1 MDFVTVES
9 VNVGAPRGL
18 GVGGRH
24 ITTGLFKTP
33 HHSRVKVGHLGVEG
47 DFIGNPR
54 HHGGADQAVYLYS
67 REDLLAWRDDLGDA
81 CQPGFFG
88 ENLTIDR
95 WWPEVR
101 IGDRLVA
108 ESVVLEITA
117 PRIPCA
123 TLAARVGNTKFLKR
137 FVAAAR
143 PGAYARVVSGG
154 ELAAGDS
161 FHIQRG
167 SSDFPTVTDVFSLWY
182 ASPRDPDLLR
192 AALRSPIASRARAAV
207 EQWLGNAAES

>member
-1 MDFVTVES
+1 MDTITVES
-9 VNVGAPRGL
+9 VNVGAPQGL
-18 GVGGRH
+18 GVGGRR

-33 HHSRVKVGHLGVEG
+33 HHGPVKVGPLGVEG
-47 DFIGNPR
+47 DFIGNAKY
-54 HHGGADQAVYLYS
+54 HGGADQAVYIYS
-67 REDLLAWRDDLGDA
+67 REDLLTWRDDLGDA

-88 ENLTIDR
+88 ENLTIDC

-123 TLAARVGNTKFLKR
+123 TLAARVGTTKFLKR

-143 PGAYARVVSGG
+143 PGAYARVISGG
-154 ELAAGDS
+154 ELIVGDT
-161 FHIQRG
+161 FRVQRG
-167 SSDFPTVTDVFSLWY
+167 SNDFPTVVDVFSLWY
-182 ASPRDPDLLR
+182 ATPRDPDRLR
-192 AALRSPIASRARAAV
+192 AALRAPIASRARV
-207 EQWLGNAAES
+207 TFEGWLKHNDA